1 MSTMAA
7 RTLLELD
14 GYEPDEMKSLSRK
27 ILRCA
32 AIVKEEARRFYWL
45 DRVKILVTKNPRLLV
60 ESLLE
65 DHATAPNS
73 VINRVVEFV
82 EQGKWNRDQYV
93 AVQVMELIGNVEVDR
108 NLLRLKELSLRNY
121 AMETIENKIDWE
133 NRQQT
138 ELEKEAIALE
148 EIRKILQE
156 ANSALTEEEV
166 RLVAKH
172 VLFVDQKKS
181 PDVKEG
187 LQLVWQELVKYAA
200 QRDDDGTL
208 SRRLC
213 LIDRLRRCTTLNWK
227 EKEVSMVLWGVYSLM
242 NYWKMIQEPS
252 PIVLENVIS
261 KTLKSKEITTRLPM
275 EPFAVDVTT
284 YRGRNCS
291 DSGDRLFHED
301 VLCLLGSES
310 KVYEKYDPIEASHG
324 PSPHETKQTTAEQK
338 AMIKSCEEMQSS
350 DHVPRLFEMP
360 KRRKGEEGEEESE
373 ERDERVIKRLKTAP
387 WHTLMQVV
395 QPEAFDE
402 KLMTVLPAT
411 ANNRSCVLDLKK
423 GVSYEGPMNASA
435 ALSVL
440 AVSRLGSKVAD
451 LEAVPKVQLFL
462 NATKDKIY
470 VEKTLI
476 GIPEDTEIQ
485 HPLTPQERSLF
496 PVTKLEILEPEWK
509 TLKASIIKTF
519 IFRRIMGMECNPA
532 KCLLNPETK
541 KIYMPDL
548 NTSRKDYKR
557 CRTTVKR
564 ESADWLFDNSTHR
577 EIIDLVSRALRED
590 KDCMNEVE
598 TWLLRLI
605 SKTAFEEATASI
617 LCRYT
622 IPFEDFE
629 KNALAVRDA
638 YGIVPETDD
647 ECDEQ
652 EEDGEDETA

>member
-156 ANSALTEEEV
+156 ANNTLTEEEV

-187 LQLVWQELVKYAA
+187 LELVWQELVKYAA

-213 LIDRLRRCTTLNWK
+213 LIDRLRKCTTLNWK

-261 KTLKSKEITTRLPM
+261 KTLKSKEIATRLPM

-360 KRRKGEEGEEESE
+360 KRREGEEGEEESE

-402 KLMTVLPAT
+402 KLMEVLPAT

-476 GIPEDTEIQ
+476 GIPEDTDIQ

-577 EIIDLVSRALRED
+577 EIIDLVSRALTED

-629 KNALAVRDA
+629 KNALAVRNA

>member
-14 GYEPDEMKSLSRK
+14 GYEPDEMKSLARK

-32 AIVKEEARRFYWL
+32 AIVKEETRRFYWL

-93 AVQVMELIGNVEVDR
+93 AVQVMELIGKVEVDR

-138 ELEKEAIALE
+138 EFEKEAIALE

-156 ANSALTEEEV
+156 ANSTLTEEEV

-187 LQLVWQELVKYAA
+187 LELVWQELVQYAA
-200 QRDDDGTL
+200 HRDDDGTL

-213 LIDRLRRCTTLNWK
+213 LIDRLRKCTTLNWK

-261 KTLKSKEITTRLPM
+261 KTLKSKEIATRLPM

-284 YRGRNCS
+284 HRGRNCS

-310 KVYEKYDPIEASHG
+310 KVHEKYDPIEASHG
-324 PSPHETKQTTAEQK
+324 PSPHETKQTPAEQK

-360 KRRKGEEGEEESE
+360 KRREGEE
-373 ERDERVIKRLKTAP
+373 
-387 WHTLMQVV
+387 
-395 QPEAFDE
+395 
-402 KLMTVLPAT
+402 
-411 ANNRSCVLDLKK
+411 
-423 GVSYEGPMNASA
+423 
-435 ALSVL
+435 
-440 AVSRLGSKVAD
+440 
-451 LEAVPKVQLFL
+451 
-462 NATKDKIY
+462 
-470 VEKTLI
+470 
-476 GIPEDTEIQ
+476 
-485 HPLTPQERSLF
+485 
-496 PVTKLEILEPEWK
+496 
-509 TLKASIIKTF
+509 
-519 IFRRIMGMECNPA
+519 RRR
-532 KCLLNPETK
+532 
-541 KIYMPDL
+541 
-548 NTSRKDYKR
+548 RK
-557 CRTTVKR
+557 
-564 ESADWLFDNSTHR
+564 
-577 EIIDLVSRALRED
+577 
-590 KDCMNEVE
+590 
-598 TWLLRLI
+598 
-605 SKTAFEEATASI
+605 
-617 LCRYT
+617 
-622 IPFEDFE
+622 
-629 KNALAVRDA
+629 
-638 YGIVPETDD
+638 
-647 ECDEQ
+647 
-652 EEDGEDETA
+652 

>member
-1 MSTMAA
+1 
-7 RTLLELD
+7 
-14 GYEPDEMKSLSRK
+14 
-27 ILRCA
+27 
-32 AIVKEEARRFYWL
+32 
-45 DRVKILVTKNPRLLV
+45 
-60 ESLLE
+60 
-65 DHATAPNS
+65 
-73 VINRVVEFV
+73 
-82 EQGKWNRDQYV
+82 
-93 AVQVMELIGNVEVDR
+93 
-108 NLLRLKELSLRNY
+108 
-121 AMETIENKIDWE
+121 
-133 NRQQT
+133 
-138 ELEKEAIALE
+138 
-148 EIRKILQE
+148 
-156 ANSALTEEEV
+156 
-166 RLVAKH
+166 
-172 VLFVDQKKS
+172 
-181 PDVKEG
+181 
-187 LQLVWQELVKYAA
+187 
-200 QRDDDGTL
+200 
-208 SRRLC
+208 
-213 LIDRLRRCTTLNWK
+213 
-227 EKEVSMVLWGVYSLM
+227 MVLWGVYSLM

-261 KTLKSKEITTRLPM
+261 KTLKSKEIATRLPM

-284 YRGRNCS
+284 HRGRNCS

-310 KVYEKYDPIEASHG
+310 KVHEKYDPIETSHG

-360 KRRKGEEGEEESE
+360 KRREGEEGEEEESE

-402 KLMTVLPAT
+402 KLMAVLPAT

-423 GVSYEGPMNASA
+423 GVSYEGPMNPSA

-451 LEAVPKVQLFL
+451 LEAVPQVQLFL

-470 VEKTLI
+470 IEKTLI

-485 HPLTPQERSLF
+485 HSWTQQERSLF

-557 CRTTVKR
+557 
-564 ESADWLFDNSTHR
+564 
-577 EIIDLVSRALRED
+577 
-590 KDCMNEVE
+590 
-598 TWLLRLI
+598 
-605 SKTAFEEATASI
+605 
-617 LCRYT
+617 
-622 IPFEDFE
+622 
-629 KNALAVRDA
+629 
-638 YGIVPETDD
+638 
-647 ECDEQ
+647 
-652 EEDGEDETA
+652 

>member
-32 AIVKEEARRFYWL
+32 AIVNEEARRFYWL

-156 ANSALTEEEV
+156 ANSTLTEEEV

-187 LQLVWQELVKYAA
+187 LELVWQELVKYAA

-213 LIDRLRRCTTLNWK
+213 LIDRLRKCTTLNWK

-261 KTLKSKEITTRLPM
+261 KTLKSKEIATRLPM

-284 YRGRNCS
+284 HRGRNCS

-310 KVYEKYDPIEASHG
+310 KVHEKYDPIEASHG

-360 KRRKGEEGEEESE
+360 KRREGEEGEEESE

-387 WHTLMQVV
+387 WHTLMKVV

-423 GVSYEGPMNASA
+423 GVSYEGPMNPSA

-451 LEAVPKVQLFL
+451 LEAVPEVQLFL

-470 VEKTLI
+470 VEKKLI

-509 TLKASIIKTF
+509 TLKASIIKIF

-577 EIIDLVSRALRED
+577 EIIDLVSRALTED

-598 TWLLRLI
+598 TWLLSLL

-617 LCRYT
+617 LCRFT

-652 EEDGEDETA
+652 DEDGEDETT

>member
-1 MSTMAA
+1 MAA

-14 GYEPDEMKSLSRK
+14 GYEPDEMKSLARK

-32 AIVKEEARRFYWL
+32 AIVKEETRRFYWL

-93 AVQVMELIGNVEVDR
+93 AVQVMELIGKVEVDR

-138 ELEKEAIALE
+138 EFEKEAIALE

-156 ANSALTEEEV
+156 ANSTLTEEEV

-187 LQLVWQELVKYAA
+187 LELVWQELVKYAA

-213 LIDRLRRCTTLNWK
+213 LIDRLRKCTTLNWK

-261 KTLKSKEITTRLPM
+261 KTLKSKEIATRLPM

-284 YRGRNCS
+284 HRGRNCS

-310 KVYEKYDPIEASHG
+310 KVHEKYDPIEASHG
-324 PSPHETKQTTAEQK
+324 PSPHETKQTPAEQK

-360 KRRKGEEGEEESE
+360 KRREGEEGEEESE

-402 KLMTVLPAT
+402 KLMAVLPAT

-423 GVSYEGPMNASA
+423 GVSYEGPMNPSA

-451 LEAVPKVQLFL
+451 LEAVPQVQLFL

-485 HPLTPQERSLF
+485 HPLTQQERSLF
-496 PVTKLEILEPEWK
+496 PVTKLEILEPVWK

-519 IFRRIMGMECNPA
+519 MFRRIMGMECNPA

-577 EIIDLVSRALRED
+577 EIIDLVSRALTED

-598 TWLLRLI
+598 TWLLGLL

-629 KNALAVRDA
+629 KNALAVRNA

-652 EEDGEDETA
+652 DEDGEYGIA

>member
-14 GYEPDEMKSLSRK
+14 GYEPDEMKSLARK

-32 AIVKEEARRFYWL
+32 AIVKEETRRFYWL

-93 AVQVMELIGNVEVDR
+93 AVQVMELIGKVEVDR

-138 ELEKEAIALE
+138 EFEKEAIALE

-156 ANSALTEEEV
+156 ANSTLTEEEV

-187 LQLVWQELVKYAA
+187 LELVWQELVKYAA

-213 LIDRLRRCTTLNWK
+213 LIDRLRKCTTLNWK

-261 KTLKSKEITTRLPM
+261 KTLKSKEIATRLPM

-284 YRGRNCS
+284 HRGRNCS

-310 KVYEKYDPIEASHG
+310 KVHEKYDPIEASHG
-324 PSPHETKQTTAEQK
+324 PSPHETKQTPAEQK

-360 KRRKGEEGEEESE
+360 KRREGEEGEEESE

-402 KLMTVLPAT
+402 KLMAVLPAT

-423 GVSYEGPMNASA
+423 GVSYEGPMNPSA

-451 LEAVPKVQLFL
+451 LEAVPQVQLFL

-470 VEKTLI
+470 VEKTLM

-485 HPLTPQERSLF
+485 HPLTQQERSLF
-496 PVTKLEILEPEWK
+496 PVTKLEILEPVWK

-519 IFRRIMGMECNPA
+519 MFRRIMGMECNPA

-577 EIIDLVSRALRED
+577 EIIDLVSRALTED

-598 TWLLRLI
+598 TWLLGLL

-629 KNALAVRDA
+629 KNALAVRNA

-652 EEDGEDETA
+652 DEDGEYETA

>member
-1 MSTMAA
+1 MAA

-32 AIVKEEARRFYWL
+32 AIVNEEARRFYWL

-73 VINRVVEFV
+73 VINCVVEFV

-138 ELEKEAIALE
+138 EFEKEAIALE

-156 ANSALTEEEV
+156 ANSTLTEEEV

-187 LQLVWQELVKYAA
+187 LELVWQELVKYAA

-213 LIDRLRRCTTLNWK
+213 LIDRLRKCTTLNWK
-227 EKEVSMVLWGVYSLM
+227 EKELSMVLWGVYSLM

-261 KTLKSKEITTRLPM
+261 KTLKSKEIATRLPM

-284 YRGRNCS
+284 HRGRNCS
-291 DSGDRLFHED
+291 DSGGRLFHED

-310 KVYEKYDPIEASHG
+310 KVHEKYDPIEASHG

-338 AMIKSCEEMQSS
+338 AMIRSCEEMQSS
-350 DHVPRLFEMP
+350 DHVPQLFEMP
-360 KRRKGEEGEEESE
+360 KRREGEEGEEESE

-402 KLMTVLPAT
+402 KLMAVLPAT

-423 GVSYEGPMNASA
+423 GVSYEGPMNPSA

-451 LEAVPKVQLFL
+451 LEAVPQVQLFL

-577 EIIDLVSRALRED
+577 EIIDLVSRALTED

-598 TWLLRLI
+598 TWLLSLI

-652 EEDGEDETA
+652 DEDGEYETA

>member
-1 MSTMAA
+1 MAA

-14 GYEPDEMKSLSRK
+14 GYEPDEMKSLARK

-32 AIVKEEARRFYWL
+32 AIVKEETRRFYWL

-93 AVQVMELIGNVEVDR
+93 AVQVMELIGKVEVDR

-138 ELEKEAIALE
+138 EFEKEAIALE

-156 ANSALTEEEV
+156 ANSTLTEEEV

-187 LQLVWQELVKYAA
+187 LELVWQELVKYAA

-213 LIDRLRRCTTLNWK
+213 LIDRLRKCTTLNWK

-261 KTLKSKEITTRLPM
+261 KTLKSKEIATRLPM

-284 YRGRNCS
+284 HRGRNCS

-310 KVYEKYDPIEASHG
+310 KVHEKYDPIEASHG
-324 PSPHETKQTTAEQK
+324 PSPHETKQTPAEQK

-360 KRRKGEEGEEESE
+360 KRREGEEGEEESE

-402 KLMTVLPAT
+402 KLMAVLPAT

-423 GVSYEGPMNASA
+423 GVSYEGPMNPSA

-451 LEAVPKVQLFL
+451 LEAVPQVQLFL

-470 VEKTLI
+470 VEKTLM

-485 HPLTPQERSLF
+485 HPLTQQERSLF
-496 PVTKLEILEPEWK
+496 PVTKLEILEPVWK

-519 IFRRIMGMECNPA
+519 MFRRIMGMECNPA

-577 EIIDLVSRALRED
+577 EIIDLVSRALTED

-598 TWLLRLI
+598 TWLLGLL

-629 KNALAVRDA
+629 KNALAVRNA

-652 EEDGEDETA
+652 DEDGEYETA

>member
-14 GYEPDEMKSLSRK
+14 GYEPDEMKSLARK

-32 AIVKEEARRFYWL
+32 AIVKEETRRFYWL

-93 AVQVMELIGNVEVDR
+93 AVQVMELIGKVEVDR

-138 ELEKEAIALE
+138 EFEKEAIALE

-156 ANSALTEEEV
+156 ANSTLTEEEV

-187 LQLVWQELVKYAA
+187 LELVWQELVKYAA

-213 LIDRLRRCTTLNWK
+213 LIDRLRKCTTLNWK

-261 KTLKSKEITTRLPM
+261 KTLKSKEIATRLPM

-284 YRGRNCS
+284 HRGRNCS

-310 KVYEKYDPIEASHG
+310 KVHEKYDPIEASHG
-324 PSPHETKQTTAEQK
+324 PSPHETKQTPAEQK

-360 KRRKGEEGEEESE
+360 KRREGEEGEEESE

-402 KLMTVLPAT
+402 KLLAVLPAT
-411 ANNRSCVLDLKK
+411 ANNRNCVVDLKK
-423 GVSYEGPMNASA
+423 GVSYEGPMNPSA

-451 LEAVPKVQLFL
+451 LEAVPQVQLFL

-470 VEKTLI
+470 VEKTLM

-485 HPLTPQERSLF
+485 HPLTQQERSLF
-496 PVTKLEILEPEWK
+496 PVTKLEILEPVWK

-519 IFRRIMGMECNPA
+519 MFRRIMGMECNPA

-577 EIIDLVSRALRED
+577 EIIDLVSRALTED

-598 TWLLRLI
+598 TWLLGLL

-629 KNALAVRDA
+629 KNALAVRNA

-652 EEDGEDETA
+652 DEDGEYETA

>member
-32 AIVKEEARRFYWL
+32 AIVNEEARRFYWL
-45 DRVKILVTKNPRLLV
+45 DRVKTLVTKNPRLLV

-73 VINRVVEFV
+73 VINCVVEFV

-138 ELEKEAIALE
+138 EFEKEAIALE

-156 ANSALTEEEV
+156 ANSTLTEEEV

-187 LQLVWQELVKYAA
+187 LELVWQELVKYAA

-213 LIDRLRRCTTLNWK
+213 LIDRLRKCTTLNWK
-227 EKEVSMVLWGVYSLM
+227 EKELSMVLWGVYSLM

-261 KTLKSKEITTRLPM
+261 KTLKSKEIATRLPM

-284 YRGRNCS
+284 HRGRNCS
-291 DSGDRLFHED
+291 DSGGRLFHED

-310 KVYEKYDPIEASHG
+310 KVHEKYDPIEASHG

-338 AMIKSCEEMQSS
+338 AMIRSCEEMQSS
-350 DHVPRLFEMP
+350 DHVPQLFEMP
-360 KRRKGEEGEEESE
+360 KRREREEGEEESE

-402 KLMTVLPAT
+402 KLMAVLPAT

-423 GVSYEGPMNASA
+423 GVSYEGPMNPSA

-451 LEAVPKVQLFL
+451 LEAVPQVQLFL

-541 KIYMPDL
+541 KIYKPDL

-577 EIIDLVSRALRED
+577 EIIDLVSRALTED

-598 TWLLRLI
+598 TWLLSLI

-652 EEDGEDETA
+652 DENGEYETA

>member
-1 MSTMAA
+1 MAA

-14 GYEPDEMKSLSRK
+14 GYEPDEMKSLARK

-32 AIVKEEARRFYWL
+32 AIVKEETRRFYWL

-93 AVQVMELIGNVEVDR
+93 AVQVMELIGKVEVDR

-138 ELEKEAIALE
+138 EFEKEAIALE

-156 ANSALTEEEV
+156 ANSTLTEEEV

-187 LQLVWQELVKYAA
+187 LELVWQELVKYAA

-213 LIDRLRRCTTLNWK
+213 LIDRLRKCTTLNWK

-261 KTLKSKEITTRLPM
+261 KTLKSKEIATRLPM

-284 YRGRNCS
+284 HRGRNCS

-310 KVYEKYDPIEASHG
+310 KVHEKYDPIEASHG
-324 PSPHETKQTTAEQK
+324 PSPHETKQTPAEQK

-360 KRRKGEEGEEESE
+360 KRREGEEGEEEESE

-402 KLMTVLPAT
+402 KLLAVLPAT

-423 GVSYEGPMNASA
+423 GVSYEGPMNPSA

-451 LEAVPKVQLFL
+451 LEAVPQVQLFL

-470 VEKTLI
+470 VEKTLM

-485 HPLTPQERSLF
+485 HPLTQQERSLF
-496 PVTKLEILEPEWK
+496 PVTKLEILEPVWK

-519 IFRRIMGMECNPA
+519 MFRRIMGMECNPA

-577 EIIDLVSRALRED
+577 EIIDLVSRALTED

-598 TWLLRLI
+598 TWLLGLL

-629 KNALAVRDA
+629 KNALAVRNA

-652 EEDGEDETA
+652 DEDGEYETA

>member
-32 AIVKEEARRFYWL
+32 AIVNEEARRFYWL

-60 ESLLE
+60 ESLGRPCNGTKFRDQLRR
-65 DHATAPNS
+65 
-73 VINRVVEFV
+73 RVCGA
-82 EQGKWNRDQYV
+82 GKWNRDQYV

-138 ELEKEAIALE
+138 EFEKEAIALE

-156 ANSALTEEEV
+156 ANSTLTEEEV

-187 LQLVWQELVKYAA
+187 LELVWQELVKYAA

-213 LIDRLRRCTTLNWK
+213 LIDRLRKCTTLNWK
-227 EKEVSMVLWGVYSLM
+227 EKELSMVLWGVYSLM

-261 KTLKSKEITTRLPM
+261 KTLKSKEMATRLPM

-284 YRGRNCS
+284 HRGRNCS
-291 DSGDRLFHED
+291 DSGGRLFHED

-310 KVYEKYDPIEASHG
+310 TVHEKYDPIEASHG

-338 AMIKSCEEMQSS
+338 AMIRSCEEMQSS

-360 KRRKGEEGEEESE
+360 KRREGEEGEEESE
-373 ERDERVIKRLKTAP
+373 EGDERVIKRLKTAP
-387 WHTLMQVV
+387 WHTLMKVV

-402 KLMTVLPAT
+402 KLMAVLPAT

-423 GVSYEGPMNASA
+423 GVSYEGPMNPSA

-451 LEAVPKVQLFL
+451 LEAVPQVQLFL

-509 TLKASIIKTF
+509 TLKTSIIKTF

-577 EIIDLVSRALRED
+577 EIIDLVSRALTED

-598 TWLLRLI
+598 TWLLSLI

-652 EEDGEDETA
+652 DENGEYETA